1 MSLKDTLQKK
11 LETQTD
17 SWSRQIDSLKADARE
32 RIAKAK
38 DEHAER
44 QIRKDFDKEIEKL
57 EGRMD
62 EAKKKIAEI
71 RESGEDHLNKLK
83 GRIDDWLSKR
93 D

>member
-17 SWSRQIDSLKADARE
+17 HWSRRVDSLKADARE
-32 RIAKAK
+32 KIAKAK
-38 DEHAER
+38 DEHAEK
-44 QIRKDFDKEIEKL
+44 QIRMDFDKEIEKL

-71 RESGEDHLNKLK
+71 RDAGEGHLDKLK

>member
-17 SWSRQIDSLKADARE
+17 HWSRRIDSLKSDAQE
-32 RIAKAK
+32 KIAKAK

-57 EGRMD
+57 EGHMD

>member
-1 MSLKDTLQKK
+1 MSLKDTLQRK
-11 LETQTD
+11 LETQSD
-17 SWSRQIDSLKADARE
+17 YWSKQIDSLKADAQE

-57 EGRMD
+57 EGHID

-71 RESGEDHLNKLK
+71 RDSGEEHLNKLK
-83 GRIDDWLSKR
+83 SRIDNWLS
-93 D
+93 